1 MRNRSIQLG
10 RLHFHHT
17 LLDWIGRWPLGVLAY
32 RRRVLYVN
40 EAAAHLL
47 GGERRRDLFGK
58 PIDRIYRPDS
68 YSPFGG
74 LTRQRALLRRLDGQV
89 VPCDVLSFHVPML
102 QRGMTLM
109 FLCPAADEAEDSPQ
123 PVLIEKYQ
131 NNNLTKSKIS
141 NSVFV
146 VKNKATF
153 KSSEASRPMVGTR
166 IIDLNPPA
174 PERAKK
180 PVQQV
185 YMHHCAMCAG
195 DWVGN
200 DPDPGRCNYCYTPRW
215 RTGKT
220 KWDERRDYDETVNDH
235 PYDREAI
242 FELLRL
248 SERGLTAFEVLR
260 ELELPHSRY
269 DAVRRTLIRMMRDN
283 QLTRV
288 SRGRYAP
295 LPENSRNGDSK

>member
-17 LLDWIGRWPLGVLAY
+17 LLDWIGRWPLGVLAF

-40 EAAAHLL
+40 DTAAHLL
-47 GGERRRDLFGK
+47 GGERRRDLIGR
-58 PIDRIYRPDS
+58 PIGRIYHPDP
-68 YSPFGG
+68 YSPFGR
-74 LTRQRALLRRLDGQV
+74 LSRQRVMLRRLDGERV
-89 VPCDVLSFHVPML
+89 ACDVLSFDVPML
-102 QRGMTLM
+102 ERGMTLM
-109 FLCPAADEAEDSPQ
+109 FLSPASSGEAEQGAQRVYLD
-123 PVLIEKYQ
+123 KYQ
-131 NNNLTKSKIS
+131 KNDLTKSNIS

-146 VKNKATF
+146 VKNKVTLKPEEAT
-153 KSSEASRPMVGTR
+153 RPMVGTR
-166 IIDLNPPA
+166 LIDLNPPL
-174 PERAKK
+174 PDRSKR

-185 YMHHCAMCAG
+185 YLHHCVMCQG
-195 DWVGN
+195 DWVGYDA
-200 DPDPGRCNYCYTPRW
+200 DPARCNYCKSPRW

-220 KWDERRDYDETVNDH
+220 KYDERREYDETVNDH
-235 PYDREAI
+235 PYDRKAI
-242 FELLRL
+242 FELLSS

-295 LPENSRNGDSK
+295 PGHRRNGNSE

>member
-17 LLDWIGRWPLGVLAY
+17 LLDWIGLWPLGGLAH

-40 EAAAHLL
+40 EAAAQLL
-47 GGERRRDLFGK
+47 GGQRRRDLIGR
-58 PIDRIYRPDS
+58 PIGRFYRPDA
-68 YSPFGG
+68 YSPFVAVS
-74 LTRQRALLRRLDGQV
+74 RQRTLLRRLDGQGV
-89 VPCDVLSFHVPML
+89 TCDVLSLHVPML

-109 FLCPAADEAEDSPQ
+109 FLYPASDEPEDSPQ
-123 PVLIEKYQ
+123 PLVVEKYQ
-131 NNNLTKSKIS
+131 NKNLTDSKIS
-141 NSVFV
+141 NSVFI

-153 KSSEASRPMVGTR
+153 KPSETSRAMVGTR
-166 IIDLNPPA
+166 TIDLNPPS

-185 YMHHCAMCAG
+185 YMHHCAMCGG
-195 DWVGN
+195 DWVGI
-200 DPDPGRCNYCYTPRW
+200 DADPGRCNYCYSPRW
-215 RTGKT
+215 RSGKT
-220 KWDERRDYDETVNDH
+220 RWEERREYDETVNDH

-242 FELLRL
+242 FELLSR

-269 DAVRRTLIRMMRDN
+269 DAVRRTLLRMMRDN

-295 LPENSRNGDSK
+295 PKAGSNGSAK

>member
-17 LLDWIGRWPLGVLAY
+17 LLDWIGRWPLGILAY

-40 EAAAHLL
+40 EAAAHVL
-47 GGERRRDLFGK
+47 GGERRRDLIGR
-58 PIDRIYRPDS
+58 PIGRIYRPDS
-68 YSPFGG
+68 HSPFGG
-74 LTRQRALLRRLDGQV
+74 LNRQRAMLRRLDGQV

-109 FLCPAADEAEDSPQ
+109 FLWPASDEAEDSPQ
-123 PVLIEKYQ
+123 PMLVEKFQ
-131 NNNLTKSKIS
+131 NNNLTKSNIS
-141 NSVFV
+141 NSVFI
-146 VKNKATF
+146 VKNRANF
-153 KSSEASRPMVGTR
+153 KSSEASRSMVGTR

-185 YMHHCAMCAG
+185 YLHHCAMCGG

-200 DPDPGRCNYCYTPRW
+200 DADPGRCNYCYAPRW

-220 KWDERRDYDETVNDH
+220 RWQERREYDETVNDH
-235 PYDREAI
+235 PYDRDAI
-242 FELLRL
+242 FELLRR

-283 QLTRV
+283 QVTRV

-295 LPENSRNGDSK
+295 PENGRNGKSK

>member
-17 LLDWIGRWPLGVLAY
+17 LLDWIGRWPLGILAY

-47 GGERRRDLFGK
+47 GGVRRRDLIGR
-58 PIDRIYRPDS
+58 PIGRIYRPDS

-74 LTRQRALLRRLDGQV
+74 LTRQRTLLRRLDGQV
-89 VPCDVLSFHVPML
+89 VPCDVLSFNVPML
-102 QRGMTLM
+102 QRGMTLL
-109 FLCPAADEAEDSPQ
+109 FLCPAADEAEDQPQ
-123 PVLIEKYQ
+123 PVLIGKYQ

-153 KSSEASRPMVGTR
+153 KSSEASRSMVGTR
-166 IIDLNPPA
+166 VIGLNPPA

-185 YMHHCAMCAG
+185 YMHHCAMCGG
-195 DWVGN
+195 DWVGI
-200 DPDPGRCNYCYTPRW
+200 DADPGRCNYCYTPRW

-220 KWDERRDYDETVNDH
+220 RWQERREYDETVNDH

-242 FELLRL
+242 FDLLRR

-283 QLTRV
+283 QVTRV

-295 LPENSRNGDSK
+295 PPENSRNGDSK